1 MKTITEK
8 IPVWLI
14 VVSVATVVG
23 VLVLD
28 LFAPTTLASEMF
40 YVGLVLVSL
49 WWPHKQSVL
58 IATLVSIILLIFG
71 VVLSDLRGDWW
82 YEITNRCI
90 ALLAIGITALLCSQR
105 KQIEETLRQSNE
117 QLQQQ
122 ITERKRAEEALRERE
137 RQLRELNASK
147 DKFFSILAHDLKNP
161 LASFVVYVSLL
172 ENFAERGAEER
183 KKLIQMFKASAENLS
198 ELLENLLTWARI
210 QQGRIAPSLR
220 QISIWPIAAQNVKLL
235 TPNASQKQITLNNLV
250 PQEFSVS
257 ADFDMLNTV
266 VRNLLAN
273 AIKFTNTGG
282 TVAIAAIPDGDM
294 VKVVVSD
301 TGIGIPVEKL
311 SNLFRI
317 DAKYQRAGTAG
328 EKGTGLGLIL
338 CKEFVEKQGGH
349 IWAES
354 EVGKGSTF
362 ALTLFRADAGQDC
375 EHVAR
380 DGGAVTTNDTTY
392 PKSMV
397 PRNDFSCQ
405 AGVS

>member
-1 MKTITEK
+1 MKTIAEK
-8 IPVWLI
+8 IPIWLI
-14 VVSVATVVG
+14 VVSGATVIG

-82 YEITNRCI
+82 YEITNRGI
-90 ALLAIGITALLCSQR
+90 ALLAIGVTALLCSQR
-105 KQIEETLRQSNE
+105 KKIEETLRQSNE
-117 QLQQQ
+117 NLQQQ
-122 ITERKRAEEALRERE
+122 ITERKRAEEALRESE
-137 RQLRELNASK
+137 QQLRELNASK

-161 LASFVVYVSLL
+161 LASFVVYVNLL

-183 KKLIQMFKASAENLS
+183 KKLIQMFKVSAENLCG
-198 ELLENLLTWARI
+198 LLENLLTWARI
-210 QQGRIAPSLR
+210 QQGRLAPSLR
-220 QISIWPIAAQNVKLL
+220 QISIWPIVAQNVKLL
-235 TPNASQKQITLNNLV
+235 TPNASQKQIMLNNLV
-250 PQEFSVS
+250 PQECSVS

-282 TVAIAAIPDGDM
+282 AVSIAGIPDGDM

-362 ALTLFRADAGQDC
+362 AFTLLK
-375 EHVAR
+375 V
-380 DGGAVTTNDTTY
+380 
-392 PKSMV
+392 
-397 PRNDFSCQ
+397 
-405 AGVS
+405 